1 MALGRI
7 YRFNSELSNLIKN
20 LPESRFSS
28 FLWSSLIQKLIKSSD
43 RSITVDQ
50 LEQASSIMTATI
62 FEMILIL
69 FKIGYFQDFQE
80 VQLSNRKP
88 RDMHGPNLYHELE
101 SFHSNSLLGRVTER
115 PKRVRDPGNI
125 KMILEYEPVRCL

>member
-20 LPESRFSS
+20 LPERRFSS

-80 VQLSNRKP
+80 VKLSNRKP

-101 SFHSNSLLGRVTER
+101 SFHSNSLLGRVTQR
-115 PKRVRDPGNI
+115 PRRGRGPVNI